1 MLKPYERSTLFV
13 LLCIF
18 AVICAS
24 IEAYLFYSMVA
35 NGITVGK
42 GVTSVLNG
50 SILFGAGRAF
60 LKLLSKTFLEP
71 DAVVSFNKLHR
82 FASDRCRVLD
92 SDVAGDGD
100 EYSNRQR
107 LVTEILSFA
116 ESCLRGWV
124 PGTHFELCV
133 FIDPDQ
139 PLLFAYFDTNH
150 DNVARSMRDRE
161 QNPHWYI
168 ENKYEVTKLL
178 AKPSSHPLIIQDT
191 AAKKV
196 QYSFA
201 SEQQRKQL
209 KSTVLWCF
217 DVGTPCAIVV
227 SSNARNAFRESDPEV
242 TSFVKFVGTMAHF
255 DLFDGGFIHRVRA
268 LKPDWFEPETSN

>member
-1 MLKPYERSTLFV
+1 VLKPLERSSLFV

-18 AVICAS
+18 AIVCAC
-24 IEAYLFYSMVA
+24 IEVYLFYAMVSS
-35 NGITVGK
+35 GFTVGK

-50 SILFGAGRAF
+50 GILFTGGRVF
-60 LKLLSKTFLEP
+60 LKVLSKTFLEP
-71 DAVVSFNKLHR
+71 DAVISFNKLHR

-92 SDVAGDGD
+92 ADGANHGD

-133 FIDPDQ
+133 FIDAEQ
-139 PLLFAYFDTNH
+139 PILFAYFDTNH
-150 DNVARSMRDRE
+150 DNVARSMKNRE
-161 QNPHWYI
+161 QNPYWYV
-168 ENKYEVTKLL
+168 ENRYEVTKLL
-178 AKPSSHPLIIQDT
+178 ANPSSHPRIIQDT
-191 AAKKV
+191 AARKF

-201 SEQQRKQL
+201 SDQQRKQL

-217 DVGTPCAIVV
+217 DVGTPSAIVV
-227 SSNARNAFRESDPEV
+227 SSNAKNAFRESDAEV

-255 DLFDGGFIHRVRA
+255 DLFDGGFVHRVRA
-268 LKPDWFEPETSN
+268 LKPDWFER